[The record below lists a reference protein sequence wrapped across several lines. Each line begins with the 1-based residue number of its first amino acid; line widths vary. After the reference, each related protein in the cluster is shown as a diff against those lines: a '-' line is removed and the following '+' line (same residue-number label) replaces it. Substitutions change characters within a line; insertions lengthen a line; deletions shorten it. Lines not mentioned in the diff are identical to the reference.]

1 MRYLL
6 FTDNSAHTR
15 DEIQALVD
23 RFATAARQFS
33 LQINI
38 KKTKFLYKSLKF
50 LNDVSLLITVSIKGE
65 SLKKCKTFKY
75 LESTLVYN
83 AKLDK

>member
-1 MRYLL
+1 ML

-50 LNDVSLLITVSIKGE
+50 LNDVSLLITVSIKEE